1 MAIFGLNVK
10 PISRLR
16 GESAAK
22 TAAYILRENVYDPYQ
37 KKTHYYSQGKDI
49 IYSKIMIP
57 EEAPR
62 QFSELGTLLKTI
74 EMAEKRYDARV
85 GRVVRLTLP
94 NDAEISDKERIKLA
108 KNFINEAFIDQGMCA
123 ILAIHKGENVISSK
137 SNPHAH
143 VMITDRQV
151 NANGFCSKKN
161 RDWNKKD
168 QIYTW
173 RKRWEEVQN
182 NFFLEKGMEV
192 RVSHRSLEVQGIDRE
207 PTLPLGREATALE
220 RKGIRTERGNI
231 NREIEARRKEQ
242 EQRRVYQKERKHKRD
257 RTRSR

>member
-10 PISRLR
+10 TISRLR

-37 KKTHYYSQGKDI
+37 KKTHYYSQLKDLM
-49 IYSKIMIP
+49 YSELLKP

-62 QFSELGTLLKTI
+62 QFHELGTLLKAI
-74 EMAEKRYDARV
+74 EITEKRYDARV

-94 NDAEISDKERIKLA
+94 NDAEISDEERIKLA

-123 ILAIHKGENVISSK
+123 ILAIHKGENVIPSK

-151 NANGFCSKKN
+151 NVNGFCSNKK

-182 NFFLEKGMEV
+182 NLFLEKGIEV

-207 PTLPLGREATALE
+207 PTRPLGREAAALE
-220 RKGIRTERGNI
+220 RKGIRTEQGNI

-242 EQRRVYQKERKHKRD
+242 ERRRAYQKDRKRKRD
-257 RTRSR
+257 KTRSR